1 MSISLLTYAYRC
13 CWMDCCCCRNLLK
26 LSPLSLSITLLG
38 GEGALGR
45 WLIDLLED
53 VAMFAR
59 RIVSSSVWFLR
70 LGLKEMYH
78 IVLRFAKIFCSISNK
93 RIICNNLQP
102 YVMLLKMHICMTIT
116 LVLIFRIL
124 NNFPLISGDC
134 NGSLLYYLTFFVFI
148 SVVYYLD
155 FPYNVSCWVLAM
167 S

>member
-1 MSISLLTYAYRC
+1 
-13 CWMDCCCCRNLLK
+13 MDCCCCRNLLK

-45 WLIDLLED
+45 WLIALLED
-53 VAMFAR
+53 VAMVAR
-59 RIVSSSVWFLR
+59 PVLSLRQNMVFR

-93 RIICNNLQP
+93 RIICNNLKP

-148 SVVYYLD
+148 SVVYCLD
-155 FPYNVSCWVLAM
+155 FPYNVSYWALAM

>member
-1 MSISLLTYAYRC
+1 MQRDKWKDHDIKSLITYAYRC

-53 VAMFAR
+53 VAMVAR
-59 RIVSSSVWFLR
+59 PILSLRQNMVFR
-70 LGLKEMYH
+70 LGLKEMCH

-93 RIICNNLQP
+93 RIICNNVQP

-148 SVVYYLD
+148 SVVYYLN
-155 FPYNVSCWVLAM
+155 FP
-167 S
+167 

>member
-1 MSISLLTYAYRC
+1 
-13 CWMDCCCCRNLLK
+13 MDCCCCRNLLK

-53 VAMFAR
+53 VAMVAR
-59 RIVSSSVWFLR
+59 PVLSLRQNMVFR

-78 IVLRFAKIFCSISNK
+78 NVLRFAKIFCSISNK
-93 RIICNNLQP
+93 RIICNNLKP

-148 SVVYYLD
+148 SVVYYLN
-155 FPYNVSCWVLAM
+155 FP
-167 S
+167 